1 MNGVFTMART
11 KRTNVK
17 EVFISRT
24 VDRSKVTFPT
34 LDVKTMQ
41 GRMESVT
48 LPGRYDAQEA
58 MLALV
63 ELGYIPAG
71 LPTIEADNVV
81 LRWKLSDIINRGVV
95 IGGDAEQDESEAPTT
110 RRKRSNVKEV
120 FISRTVERSKLSFPT
135 LDVKTMQGRMESVTL
150 PGRYDA
156 QEAMLALVELGYI
169 PAGLPT
175 IEADNV
181 VLRWKLSD
189 IINLGQ
195 VMSDCPEYV
204 EGQEE

>member
-1 MNGVFTMART
+1 MART
-11 KRTNVK
+11 KKTNVK
-17 EVFISRT
+17 EVYISRT
-24 VDRSKVTFPT
+24 VDRSKITFPT

-48 LPGRYDAQEA
+48 LPGKYDGQDA

-63 ELGYIPAG
+63 ELGH
-71 LPTIEADNVV
+71 
-81 LRWKLSDIINRGVV
+81 
-95 IGGDAEQDESEAPTT
+95 
-110 RRKRSNVKEV
+110 
-120 FISRTVERSKLSFPT
+120 
-135 LDVKTMQGRMESVTL
+135 
-150 PGRYDA
+150 
-156 QEAMLALVELGYI
+156 I

-195 VMSDCPEYV
+195 VMSDCPEFV
-204 EGQEE
+204 EGEEE